1 MSGGFSS
8 PVSQRLTALAWR
20 LVTPH
25 LLRSGMYQ
33 AGIQNRSGMR
43 PVIVRLT
50 REPFGE
56 RVLVWC
62 PAGVSSEDFLSARA
76 VLRAACWATD
86 LQIMF
91 DERRS
96 HIVTVHVIRRP
107 YDTEIS
113 GGSSR
118 AYGPTA

>member
-8 PVSQRLTALAWR
+8 PVSQRLTALVWR

-56 RVLVWC
+56 RVLLWC
-62 PAGVSSEDFLSARA
+62 PAGVSPEDFLSARA
-76 VLRAACWATD
+76 VLRAACWAAD
-86 LQIMF
+86 LQIIF

-96 HIVTVHVIRRP
+96 HMVTVHVIRR
-107 YDTEIS
+107 YDTGIS

-118 AYGPTA
+118 AYGPTV